1 MDPAVVHGRIRCL
14 KKEELMKKIGITGGI
29 GAGKTAVTDH
39 LQERGYIVI
48 DTDQMSRDMTAPG
61 GKAIPYIREKFGDD
75 LIDETG
81 AMNRKKMRDIVFRDS
96 KKLALLEQGTTMV
109 LIEDLKKLSHELEL
123 KGNRVVFYAIPL
135 LFEIG
140 SSMEYDATWLVTAD
154 DETRIRRV
162 MKRDGVDRENVIRI
176 MKKQMPEEEKK
187 KLASDVIVNDGD
199 LESLRRQVD
208 ELLSKYGLSN

>member
-1 MDPAVVHGRIRCL
+1 
-14 KKEELMKKIGITGGI
+14 MKKIGITGGI

>member
-1 MDPAVVHGRIRCL
+1 MR
-14 KKEELMKKIGITGGI
+14 KEKLMKKIGITGGI

-39 LQERGYIVI
+39 LQELGYTVI
-48 DTDQMSRDMTAPG
+48 DTDRMARDMTAPG

-81 AMNRKKMRDIVFRDS
+81 AMDRKKMRDLVFRDS

-109 LIEDLKKLSHELEL
+109 LIEDLKELSRELEM
-123 KGNRVVFYAIPL
+123 KGNKVVFFAIPL

-162 MKRDGVDRENVIRI
+162 MKRDGVDRDNVLRI
-176 MKKQMPEEEKK
+176 MKKQMPEEEKR

-199 LESLRRQVD
+199 LESLRVQVD
-208 ELLSKYGLSN
+208 KLLSKYGLSN

>member
-39 LQERGYIVI
+39 LQELGYIVI

-81 AMNRKKMRDIVFRDS
+81 AMDRKKMRDLVFRDS

-109 LIEDLKKLSHELEL
+109 LIKDLKKLSHELEL

-199 LESLRRQVD
+199 LESLRKQVD